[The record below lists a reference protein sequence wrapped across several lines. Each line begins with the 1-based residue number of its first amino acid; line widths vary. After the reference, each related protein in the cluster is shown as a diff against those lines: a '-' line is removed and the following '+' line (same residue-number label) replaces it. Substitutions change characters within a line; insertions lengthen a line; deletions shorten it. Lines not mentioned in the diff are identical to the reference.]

1 MLGVILD
8 ILLIVLKV
16 VGIFLLSILG
26 LFILLMLVIL
36 FVPIRYKSSGQF
48 SKNEDGTEH
57 QIYAKVTW
65 CLHIVSVNFQRVD
78 NKNVLAFKLFGI
90 NLLNREKKKKQVNTK
105 EKKNANKKDR
115 SKDKQVDSISKV
127 NKTDNTAKAEDGVR
141 NNTVTLDVNNVNNTI
156 KPEVSES
163 NKTNKDEK
171 ADNFSKVSIRVKIKN
186 KINVLID
193 KLKKIGEKLKN
204 INNVKNSFIDYLGK
218 DSSKKSIKEIIYMIL
233 RLFKRILPRK
243 LKATVGF
250 GFEDPSTTGSVLGM
264 ASIFYGIYGENIE
277 LEPDFNNQVLYGK
290 YNLKGHIRIFSI
302 CITAL
307 KLYRNKWIRE
317 FITFSKETVKDL

>member
-16 VGIFLLSILG
+16 IGIFLLSILG

-36 FVPIRYKSSGQF
+36 FVPIRYRSNGQF
-48 SKNEDGTEH
+48 NKDEEGFEH

-65 CLHIVSVNFQRVD
+65 CLHIVSINFQRVD

-90 NLLNREKKKKQVNTK
+90 NLLNKEKKKAKKKVNKKANKNDISK
-105 EKKNANKKDR
+105 EKQIN
-115 SKDKQVDSISKV
+115 SISKTS
-127 NKTDNTAKAEDGVR
+127 KTDNIVKTEDVNR
-141 NNTVTLDVNNVNNTI
+141 NSIVISDANNTNNTI
-156 KPEVSES
+156 KSEVNIDNKINEDE
-163 NKTNKDEK
+163 KTN
-171 ADNFSKVSIRVKIKN
+171 NSSKVSIIVKIKN
-186 KINVLID
+186 KINTLIE

-204 INNVKNSFIDYLGK
+204 INNVKNSFIDYLSK
-218 DSSKKSIKEIIYMIL
+218 DTSKKSIKEIIYMIL
-233 RLFKRILPRK
+233 KLFKRILPRK

-264 ASIFYGIYGENIE
+264 ASIFYGIYGENLE
-277 LEPDFNNQVLYGK
+277 LEPDFDNQVLYGK

-317 FITFSKETVKDL
+317 LITFSKETVKDL